1 MDNIGNNMEETP
13 AVVAEVVEA
22 VAETPV
28 NPMIA
33 IDSTVGTI
41 VACLALIYVLF
52 IICFPKYRW
61 AHIGI
66 CLGLAAANFFRLG
79 LGVQITMPIVLGCV
93 WLFNAAFSYWSMKS
107 IERLQA
113 RTDQMR
119 AEIERIQAEIN
130 RVDNRT
136 YTSAGVWPPNPE

>member
-1 MDNIGNNMEETP
+1 MEETP
-13 AVVAEVVEA
+13 KIIAEAVEA
-22 VAETPV
+22 VAETPA

-33 IDSTVGTI
+33 IDSIVGTI

-52 IICFPKYRW
+52 VICFPKYRR

-66 CLGLAAANFFRLG
+66 CFGLAAVNFFRLG

-93 WLFNAAFSYWSMKS
+93 WLFNAAFSYYSMKS
-107 IERLQA
+107 LERLQA